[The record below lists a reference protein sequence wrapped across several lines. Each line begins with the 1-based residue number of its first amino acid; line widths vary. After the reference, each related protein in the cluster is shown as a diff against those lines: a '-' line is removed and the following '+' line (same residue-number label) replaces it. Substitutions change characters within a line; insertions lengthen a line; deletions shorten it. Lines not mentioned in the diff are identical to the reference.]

1 MRTLKYAIL
10 GLLNCGPLTGYDITK
25 EFASTLGNF
34 WSAKHS
40 QIYPELK
47 KLADEGL
54 VVFHTVTQGEKLEK
68 KLYTIT
74 SDGRE
79 DFLQWLSRDEPLEPT
94 PKDIFKLKTYFSDAL
109 PAAKRLEQFQS
120 QLIKRQK
127 KLDMLKNHR
136 EKLYGNTN
144 PATLNDRQCSDYLV
158 LQGAI
163 LREEAYVT
171 WLRESIALLGS

>member
-10 GLLNCGPLTGYDITK
+10 GLLNRGPLTGYDITK
-25 EFASTLGNF
+25 EFASALGNF

-74 SDGRE
+74 PDGRK
-79 DFLQWLSRDEPLEPT
+79 DFLQWLNQDEPLEPT

-109 PAAKRLEQFQS
+109 PLGKRIEQFQS
-120 QLIKRQK
+120 QLIKR
-127 KLDMLKNHR
+127 R
-136 EKLYGNTN
+136 EKLYILKNHKEKLYGSIN
-144 PATLNDRQCSDYLV
+144 PASLTDRQRSDYLV

>member
-10 GLLNCGPLTGYDITK
+10 GLLNRGPLTGYDITK
-25 EFASTLGNF
+25 EFASALGNF

-68 KLYTIT
+68 KLYTT
-74 SDGRE
+74 TPDGRK
-79 DFLQWLSRDEPLEPT
+79 DFLQWLNQDEPLEPT

-109 PAAKRLEQFQS
+109 PLGKRIEQFQS
-120 QLIKRQK
+120 QLIKRRE
-127 KLDMLKNHR
+127 KLYILKNHK
-136 EKLYGNTN
+136 EKLYGNIN
-144 PATLNDRQCSDYLV
+144 PASLTDRQRSDYLV